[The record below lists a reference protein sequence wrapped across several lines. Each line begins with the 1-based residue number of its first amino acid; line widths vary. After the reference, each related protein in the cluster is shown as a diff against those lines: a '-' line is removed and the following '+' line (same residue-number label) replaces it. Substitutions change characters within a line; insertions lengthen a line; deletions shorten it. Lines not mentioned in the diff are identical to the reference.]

1 MEIVEHELIS
11 AIGETVKHHLFDT
24 TEELGKVLQEKY
36 NIPRE
41 NIIYEMVNGV
51 NELTIKIPGAIK
63 SIPLKI
69 TVLGEEVVIE

>member
-11 AIGETVKHHLFDT
+11 AIRETVEHHLFDT
-24 TEELGKVLQEKY
+24 AEELGKVLQEKY

-41 NIIYEMVNGV
+41 NIVYEMVNGV
-51 NELTIKIPGAIK
+51 NELRIKIPGAIE

-69 TVLGEEVVIE
+69 TVLGEEVVVE